1 MDLPRA
7 LLALAGA
14 SVDHYDGTAG
24 ALVDTNVWVD
34 CIDKASPWHGWVI
47 EQRQTCSE
55 CAALHV
61 STVNYS

>member
-1 MDLPRA
+1 VAAASFA
-7 LLALAGA
+7 LYEGA
-14 SVDHYDGTAG
+14 VGI
-24 ALVDTNVWVD
+24 LVDAKVWVD
-34 CIDKASPWHGWVI
+34 CIDKAGPRHGWVI